1 MEILKFSSKTCIPCR
16 HLEKMLKEN
25 LPAEARLE
33 SLDAID
39 DRDAFYSY
47 NVKSVPTLIFLDQ
60 LGEEVGRHVGMLKPE
75 EFKKLYA
82 EMKSKTE

>member
-1 MEILKFSSKTCIPCR
+1 MEILKFTSKTCIPCR
-16 HLEKMLKEN
+16 HLEKMLKEH
-25 LPAEARLE
+25 LPKEARID

-60 LGEEVGRHVGMLKPE
+60 LGVEIGRNVGMIQPE
-75 EFKKLYA
+75 AFKKLYQ
-82 EMKSKTE
+82 EMLSKTE